1 MYSNTCMA
9 CRGCCSCWYE
19 DVVNAIPD
27 NWPMGLHLAEGS
39 THLVQTPSSYLGYR
53 TLKGMDGKK
62 VLNPIPADKIFEV
75 GHYIDHELVANLE
88 DDCNKRLDRI
98 NNNKAK
104 RFLLTIGGAGAQQEF
119 YSQIIKKLLPLVKEN
134 KAVLYLNVGDHKNV
148 WESLASSI
156 PELKDLSETYFDD
169 WNKTKEFSNKALN
182 EDVKGVHVFYHKDI
196 FAAVYSTNLLMR
208 STDVLVTKPS
218 ELSFYPVPKL
228 LIKRVGGHEMW
239 GAITSSE
246 IGDGTIECETP
257 ELTLQMIDLMLE
269 DNYILN
275 MMCNKI
281 LDLNKIGRYNGA
293 YKAVEIAMTMKK

>member
-104 RFLLTIGGAGAQQEF
+104 G
-119 YSQIIKKLLPLVKEN
+119 KKV
-134 KAVLYLNVGDHKNV
+134 DSRH
-148 WESLASSI
+148 
-156 PELKDLSETYFDD
+156 
-169 WNKTKEFSNKALN
+169 
-182 EDVKGVHVFYHKDI
+182 
-196 FAAVYSTNLLMR
+196 
-208 STDVLVTKPS
+208 
-218 ELSFYPVPKL
+218 
-228 LIKRVGGHEMW
+228 
-239 GAITSSE
+239 
-246 IGDGTIECETP
+246 
-257 ELTLQMIDLMLE
+257 
-269 DNYILN
+269 
-275 MMCNKI
+275 
-281 LDLNKIGRYNGA
+281 
-293 YKAVEIAMTMKK
+293 